1 MNYCINKMITQ
12 FLRDKAKAK
21 LFPTNVY
28 TSLGTF
34 VGLMSCCCPARVEH
48 LKGFVNLI
56 LSLDKR
62 NLNLGID
69 SSFQLKTLVDSLM
82 MNAFCD

>member
-1 MNYCINKMITQ
+1 
-12 FLRDKAKAK
+12 
-21 LFPTNVY
+21 
-28 TSLGTF
+28 
-34 VGLMSCCCPARVEH
+34 MSCCCPALVEH

-69 SSFQLKTLVDSLM
+69 SSFQLKTLVDSSM

>member
-1 MNYCINKMITQ
+1 
-12 FLRDKAKAK
+12 
-21 LFPTNVY
+21 
-28 TSLGTF
+28 
-34 VGLMSCCCPARVEH
+34 MSCCCPARVEH

-56 LSLDKR
+56 LLLDKR